1 MEELQLKYVEIV
13 FDKQTPQ
20 SVGTEI
26 NILSKID
33 SRVRRVRI

>member
-20 SVGTEI
+20 NSWDG
-26 NILSKID
+26 NKYFKQN
-33 SRVRRVRI
+33 R